1 MKKFKRLIIS
11 KFCLFTVC
19 AAVLPLS
26 ACLNKKSLDD
36 ILPAKYGESEG
47 LYLYSGAA
55 KMRTDGS
62 EREDILKSV
71 VIDGE
76 TSEDFSV
83 NNGDYAYSSETNK
96 IFFVVKAEDK
106 EYLYL
111 YDYKAGE
118 GKTLSEAAELKFSK
132 SESYVYVTSESEEK
146 GWLYS
151 RADGTLLCDGI
162 YGELVGDFLCS
173 QTLEYDYDK
182 REWNDVFSWYYGGA
196 KSVKG
201 IEQRLRLDRMHR
213 SESFVYFLNYGHAP
227 YTVNLEDGTLSEL
240 TFDGKVPNSVIN
252 PELSY
257 YAPDLRYCDVKECDS
272 GLYTVTVHYEGEER
286 LYDLY
291 KLSGGKAEK
300 EYEFGDRR
308 YGFETFSVKG
318 DLYFEIGHSRGK
330 RTYRYNPKTKKISR
344 ASVPS
349 TTTDRTQELSVG
361 GYEFYVKPEVY
372 YEYQFPGYLP
382 LPIPVAKYCYFLY
395 REKCGKKDVMACS
408 TEKRIFFDDIREF

>member
-11 KFCLFTVC
+11 IICILTLC

-26 ACLNKKSLDD
+26 ACLGKKSLED
-36 ILPAKYGESEG
+36 ILPSEYGESEG
-47 LYLYSGAA
+47 LYLYSGTS

-76 TSEDFSV
+76 TIKEFSV
-83 NNGDYAYSSETNK
+83 RHGDYAYSTETNK
-96 IFFVVKAEDK
+96 IFFVVNAAEK

-111 YDYKAGE
+111 YDYKTGE
-118 GKTLSEAAELKFSK
+118 GITLLEATGLEFFK
-132 SESYVYVTSESEEK
+132 SESYVYVTLKSAEK

-151 RADGTLLCDGI
+151 RSDGTLLCDGI
-162 YGELVGDFLCS
+162 YGELIGDFLCS
-173 QTLEYDYDK
+173 QTMEYDYDK
-182 REWNDVFSWYYGGA
+182 REWNDVFSWYFGGA

-201 IEQRLRLDRMHR
+201 IEQGLRLDNMYRY
-213 SESFVYFLNYGHAP
+213 ENFVYFLNHSHAP

-240 TFDGKVPNSVIN
+240 TFDGKVPNSVRDT
-252 PELSY
+252 ELSY
-257 YAPDLRYCDVKECDS
+257 YAPNLYYCDVKECDS
-272 GLYTVTVHYEGEER
+272 GLYAVTVHYEGEER
-286 LYDLY
+286 LYELY

-300 EYEFGDRR
+300 EYEFGDCR

-330 RTYRYNPKTKKISR
+330 RTYRYNAKTNKILR

-349 TTTDRTQELSVG
+349 TKTDRTQELSVG
-361 GYEFYVKPEVY
+361 DYEFYVKPEVY

-382 LPIPVAKYCYFLY
+382 IPIPVAKYCYFMY
-395 REKCGKKDVMACS
+395 REKGGKRDVMGYS
-408 TEKRIFFDDIREF
+408 TGKHIFFDDIREF